1 MPAKEKPQFQVNLQN
16 VFKAESEKGGQG
28 NHVGH
33 QEEVGGHHAKASP
46 AHEWDV
52 NENQD
57 NKENSS
63 QFPSD
68 NKRINNSLSLIEEAE
83 CEDSLSLTQPISIR
97 GRQSRMNKTGNIDLK
112 SLDSS
117 RSPINTNK
125 TNNQD
130 ASAQDQYETLKDD
143 YNPFR
148 QTSQPLLDNEML
160 EADLDPDC
168 PQLAKDIIVM
178 EKTFI
183 SFLSQIYD

>member
-1 MPAKEKPQFQVNLQN
+1 M
-16 VFKAESEKGGQG
+16 S
-28 NHVGH
+28 H
-33 QEEVGGHHAKASP
+33 QEEAGGHQGKAVP
-46 AHEWDV
+46 THEWEV

-83 CEDSLSLTQPISIR
+83 CEDSLSLTQPISIKD
-97 GRQSRMNKTGNIDLK
+97 RQSRMNKTGNIDLK

-130 ASAQDQYETLKDD
+130 ASAQDNYETLKDD
-143 YNPFR
+143 DHPFR
-148 QTSQPLLDNEML
+148 
-160 EADLDPDC
+160 
-168 PQLAKDIIVM
+168 
-178 EKTFI
+178 
-183 SFLSQIYD
+183 